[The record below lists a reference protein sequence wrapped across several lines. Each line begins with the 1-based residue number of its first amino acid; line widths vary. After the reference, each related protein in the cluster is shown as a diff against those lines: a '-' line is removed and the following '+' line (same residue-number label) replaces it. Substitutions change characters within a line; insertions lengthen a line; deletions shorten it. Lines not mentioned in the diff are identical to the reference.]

1 MQAMMEGTAQLTHGR
16 NCPACGHHISEW
28 ENRCEKCG
36 RKRSLPRAAN
46 RANAGVTPVAAAS
59 NLSRPASGGD
69 SGRTRISPKI
79 APPPPAFPEH
89 LRQQLQDRVQRYR
102 SRHENRNL
110 ALPFEQEL
118 EPAPPVPAPKV
129 ILFPAPAIPVEEEI
143 RVHRSKPIRES
154 RPNQSTSEA
163 PPQPTLDF
171 HPAALREQVWMLRP
185 VAPIRLRA
193 AAHLKD
199 LQLLA
204 GAMMLFLAALLV
216 IPYLGVTL
224 HSNLML
230 LGGAVC
236 GSLLMALLYGL
247 LFVWGAGVT
256 PGMRSAGLCLVTF
269 DGIPAPR
276 RQRLWRVFGAI
287 VSAGSFFIG
296 FLWAVVDEE
305 KLYWHDHI
313 SKTYLTVSD
322 R

>member
-1 MQAMMEGTAQLTHGR
+1 MTEGIAQLTHGR
-16 NCPACGHHISEW
+16 NCAACGHYISEW

-36 RKRSLPRAAN
+36 RKRSSPRAVN
-46 RANAGVTPVAAAS
+46 RANAGFTPEAAGS
-59 NLSRPASGGD
+59 NLPRPGSGGD
-69 SGRTRISPKI
+69 SGRARVSPKI
-79 APPPPAFPEH
+79 APPPAFPEH

-102 SRHENRNL
+102 TRQENRNL
-110 ALPFEQEL
+110 TLPFEQEP
-118 EPAPPVPAPKV
+118 EPEPPAAAPKV

-143 RVHRSKPIRES
+143 RVYRSKPVRES
-154 RPNQSTSEA
+154 RPNQSTAEA
-163 PPQPTLDF
+163 APQPALDF
-171 HPAALREQVWMLRP
+171 HPAAVREQAWTLRP

-193 AAHLKD
+193 AAHFKD

-204 GAMMLFLAALLV
+204 GAMMLFLATLLV
-216 IPYLGVTL
+216 IPYLGVTV

-236 GSLLMALLYGL
+236 GFLLMALLYGL

-256 PGMRSAGLCLVTF
+256 PGMRSAGLRLVTF

-287 VSAGSFFIG
+287 VSAGSFLIG

-313 SKTYLTVSD
+313 SKTYLTVCD